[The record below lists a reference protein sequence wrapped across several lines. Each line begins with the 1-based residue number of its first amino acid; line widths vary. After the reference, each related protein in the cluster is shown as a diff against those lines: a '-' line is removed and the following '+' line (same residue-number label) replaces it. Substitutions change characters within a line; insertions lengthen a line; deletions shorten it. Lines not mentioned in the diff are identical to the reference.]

1 MCKKKGRKSLHTT
14 APKIEKCLFHGLTV
28 GDVSSPMALHQI
40 IFSMENK
47 NKKKANYTVS
57 LVVFTVDL
65 SCIGVKCQFTHP
77 SGVHCLSTHQGYY
90 NCAFFN
96 YFYFILIQYFK
107 IPINFSLGC

>member
-65 SCIGVKCQFTHP
+65 MHWCKMSVYTSKWC
-77 SGVHCLSTHQGYY
+77 
-90 NCAFFN
+90 
-96 YFYFILIQYFK
+96 
-107 IPINFSLGC
+107 SLPLYTSRLL